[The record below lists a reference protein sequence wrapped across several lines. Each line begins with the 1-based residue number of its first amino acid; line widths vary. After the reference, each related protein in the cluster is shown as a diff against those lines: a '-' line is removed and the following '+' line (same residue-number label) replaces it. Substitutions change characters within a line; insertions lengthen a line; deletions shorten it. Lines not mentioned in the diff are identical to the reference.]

1 MTPSDNQP
9 FPDFIKNFPLAD
21 VKGAAITCHL
31 VKNPHG
37 QVVFF
42 ELPAGQAIPPHRHG
56 VQWGI
61 VVQGEMELTI
71 EGDTQICKR
80 GDTYYIP
87 DQAMHSA
94 RVRVDTHTVSAFADP
109 DRYREKIG

>member
-1 MTPSDNQP
+1 MIPPDNPP
-9 FPDFIKNFPLAD
+9 FPGFIKNFPLAD
-21 VKGAAITCHL
+21 VKIAGVTCRL
-31 VKNPHG
+31 VDNPHG

-42 ELPAGQAIPPHRHG
+42 ELPAGHAIPPHRHG
-56 VQWGI
+56 AQWGI

-71 EGDTQICKR
+71 EGDTQIFKR

-94 RVRVDTHTVSAFADP
+94 RVWVNTHTVSAFADP
-109 DRYREKIG
+109 DRYQEKSG